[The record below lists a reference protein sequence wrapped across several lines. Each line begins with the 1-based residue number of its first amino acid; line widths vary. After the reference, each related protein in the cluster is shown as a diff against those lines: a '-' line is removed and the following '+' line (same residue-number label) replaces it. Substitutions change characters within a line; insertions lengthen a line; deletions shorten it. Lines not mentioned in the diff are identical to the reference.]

1 MAKKKTIKINK
12 LRKAVAVALNTN
24 VMNVGRED
32 MRMFYRKA
40 A

>member
-1 MAKKKTIKINK
+1 MAKTKTIKINK

-32 MRMFYRKA
+32 VRMFCKA